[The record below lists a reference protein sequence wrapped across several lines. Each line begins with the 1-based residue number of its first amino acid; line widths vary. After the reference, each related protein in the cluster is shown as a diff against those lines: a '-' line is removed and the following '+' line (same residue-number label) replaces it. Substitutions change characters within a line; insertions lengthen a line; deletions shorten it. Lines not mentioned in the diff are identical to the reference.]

1 MKRRVLL
8 QEILSDEKAPRKIVK
23 NSTLK
28 ETDWM
33 KKYKR
38 WKLYL
43 ARPVSK
49 FRETVVLCCDD
60 AKEIEFS
67 I

>member
-28 ETDWM
+28 
-33 KKYKR
+33 
-38 WKLYL
+38 KLIEWRNINVENYL

-60 AKEIEFS
+60 AEEIEFS
-67 I
+67 M

>member
-8 QEILSDEKAPRKIVK
+8 QEILSDEKSPRKIVK

-28 ETDWM
+28 
-33 KKYKR
+33 
-38 WKLYL
+38 KLIEWRNINVENYL

-60 AKEIEFS
+60 AEEIEFS
-67 I
+67 M

>member
-28 ETDWM
+28 
-33 KKYKR
+33 
-38 WKLYL
+38 KLIEWRNINVENYL

-67 I
+67 M

>member
-8 QEILSDEKAPRKIVK
+8 QEILSDEKSPRKIVK

-28 ETDWM
+28 
-33 KKYKR
+33 
-38 WKLYL
+38 KLIEWRNINVENYL

-67 I
+67 M

>member
-8 QEILSDEKAPRKIVK
+8 QEILSGEKAPRKIVK

-28 ETDWM
+28 KLIEW

-49 FRETVVLCCDD
+49 FRETVVLFCDD

-67 I
+67 M